1 MVFNFLLLRPKPT
14 HVQFHFYFPFPNILD
29 QIMHFCKFDYV
40 VLMETSLFFFLSLIV
55 AYSHAFKKN
64 MPKTLVLGTFLQI

>member
-1 MVFNFLLLRPKPT
+1 
-14 HVQFHFYFPFPNILD
+14 
-29 QIMHFCKFDYV
+29 MHFCKFDYV